1 MSVME
6 LVAVGPDLY
15 ACLQPDTGWGASNS
29 GLVDRGG
36 GLVVDT
42 FWDLPRTRSLMSCYA
57 EVTPDPVNRLV
68 NTHNNGDHCWGNQLF
83 AEQGTE
89 IIGHRL
95 CAEGFTNEVQPELL
109 AAFSTMD
116 PADVP
121 PQWKSFAAAMKDFD
135 FEGIVLTPPTT
146 VLDGDTTLDLDGLR
160 VDLLYVGPAHTAGD
174 VVVHVPEHGIVFTG
188 DVLFH
193 QCTPLGW
200 DGTFAQWD
208 AALQRLVDLEPQT
221 VVPGHGP
228 LATVDGLK
236 DMQAYL
242 RYVRAE
248 TVEGHAQGLSPL
260 ETARRIDLGAYREW
274 TEPARLAFQ
283 VHRAYRELDGG
294 SWDTA
299 LDLNAVF
306 TDLETLN
313 EEYAEA
319 ASA

>member
-1 MSVME
+1 ME

-29 GLVDRGG
+29 GLIDRGG

-42 FWDLPRTRSLMSCYA
+42 FWDLPLTRSLISCYA
-57 EVTPDPVNRLV
+57 EVNPNPVARLV

-95 CAEGFTNEVQPELL
+95 CVEGFTREVAPELL
-109 AAFSTMD
+109 LSLSEMD
-116 PADVP
+116 PAFVP
-121 PQWKSFAAAMKDFD
+121 RQWTTFAAAMRTFD
-135 FEGIVLTPPTT
+135 FHGITLTPPTT
-146 VLDGDTTLDLDGLR
+146 ALDGDTTLDLDGLR

-174 VVVHVPEHGIVFTG
+174 VVVHVPEHGVLFTG

-193 QCTPLGW
+193 RCTPLGW

-208 AALQRLVDLEPQT
+208 AALGRLIALDPET
-221 VVPGHGP
+221 VVAGHGP
-228 LATVDGLK
+228 LATVEGLK
-236 DMQAYL
+236 EMRDYL

-248 TVEGHAQGLSPL
+248 AAAGHARGLTPL
-260 ETARRIDLGAYREW
+260 ETAEGIELGTYQGW

-283 VHRAYRELDGG
+283 VHRAYRELDGLP
-294 SWDTA
+294 WDTS
-299 LDLNAVF
+299 LDLNTVF
-306 TDLETLN
+306 SDLETLR
-313 EEYAEA
+313 ERYEA
-319 ASA
+319 QPG